1 MGEFLHFVDQDTM
14 PSEQRRGGGKEKTAS
29 SVLSASITGT
39 VMPSNAAE
47 RSGTHADVVR

>member
-29 SVLSASITGT
+29 SVLSASIVDHRDRDAIKRGGMT
-39 VMPSNAAE
+39 P
-47 RSGTHADVVR
+47 R